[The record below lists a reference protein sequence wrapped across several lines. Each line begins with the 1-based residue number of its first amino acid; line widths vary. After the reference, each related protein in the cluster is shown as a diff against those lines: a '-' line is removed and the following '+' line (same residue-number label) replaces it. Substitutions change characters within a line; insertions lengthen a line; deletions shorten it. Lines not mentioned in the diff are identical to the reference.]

1 MAATRICPQ
10 CGTETQ
16 ASFCR
21 VDGFATVDAARY
33 AIRDHGRREG
43 DAIGGRYRLDQLVA
57 RTPVGWTYRATD
69 LRLHAVVAVRL
80 VAPTLASDLGLVARF
95 QRQGRLVAS
104 LAHPNIVHVLE
115 HGVDEDGTLFIAEEL
130 VAGPTLAEA
139 LARSGPFEA
148 ARVVTIARELF
159 DALAEAQVHGVLHR
173 SLGLDNVVLVARPG
187 GGETIKVGDFG
198 LVQVLADDT
207 ASAFVYPP
215 VLTHAWATMAPEQ
228 ARGRGVSGHA
238 DVYSAGALMY
248 ALLAGR
254 PVFQASAPSDLLVA
268 HSVRMPAP
276 IEREGRILAGPL
288 VDLIMRCLEKKP
300 WNRPDGAQKA
310 LDMLEQCRVQP
321 VLPLALSTAEFAA
334 PSAGVTVAT
343 TRPGKRPATNPY
355 GPRPEPRPIPVAV
368 ADVPTSASTDGDG
381 AVRPGR
387 PARRLVTTSP
397 EIPAVAA
404 PRITDAP
411 ITPAARVPEVL
422 PGASAARAETL
433 DRGFAARRRDWDEP
447 APRRSPVLWFVA
459 GVAVA
464 GLIAAVGV
472 MLWFGG
478 WPGHQG
484 AADVAVGAADELPQ
498 AEGAAS
504 AGVEAD
510 GLRADALAVAPATAP
525 AAPAMPVAVTSDVA
539 TDVVADAGPRK
550 GLAVVGSDAG
560 PVPEAPGAP
569 DAGALAGVSP
579 GGGDA
584 DAQGGTGPGGATA
597 GARVG
602 DAGDAARVEAPEP
615 PKDKKPRPA
624 RERRSDDP
632 LADLEDPE
640 FTADRRVSGPQ
651 EARHSVLVESE
662 PVGAGVS
669 LGGRVLGATPIYVEW
684 SGTDSVGVVIEKV
697 GYRPAHRRLGP
708 STGRAIRVT
717 LEPEP

>member
-21 VDGFATVDAARY
+21 VDGFATVDATRY
-33 AIRDHGRREG
+33 AMRDHGRREG

-57 RTPVGWTYRATD
+57 RTSVGWTYRATD
-69 LRLHAVVAVRL
+69 LRLHAAVAVRL
-80 VAPTLASDLGLVARF
+80 LAPTLASDLGLVARF

-130 VAGPTLAEA
+130 VVGPTLAEA

-159 DALAEAQVHGVLHR
+159 DALAEAQAHGVLHR
-173 SLGLDNVVLVARPG
+173 SLGLDNVVLVPRPG

-207 ASAFVYPP
+207 ATAFVFPP

-321 VLPLALSTAEFAA
+321 VLPVALSTAEFAA

-343 TRPGKRPATNPY
+343 TRPSKRPATNPY
-355 GPRPEPRPIPVAV
+355 GPRPEPRPIPAAV
-368 ADVPTSASTDGDG
+368 TDVPTSPATDGAG

-397 EIPAVAA
+397 EITAVAA
-404 PRITDAP
+404 PRITDVP
-411 ITPAARVPEVL
+411 ITPAARASDVL
-422 PGASAARAETL
+422 PGASAARAEAL
-433 DRGFAARRRDWDEP
+433 DRGFATRRRDWDEP

-459 GVAVA
+459 GVVVA
-464 GLIAAVGV
+464 GLIAAAGV
-472 MLWFGG
+472 VLWFGG
-478 WPGHQG
+478 WPGSQG
-484 AADVAVGAADELPQ
+484 ASHGAVGAADLPPQ

-504 AGVEAD
+504 PGVEAA
-510 GLRADALAVAPATAP
+510 GLRADALAVEPAAAP
-525 AAPAMPVAVTSDVA
+525 AAPAVPVAATSDAATNVA
-539 TDVVADAGPRK
+539 
-550 GLAVVGSDAG
+550 SDAG
-560 PVPEAPGAP
+560 PGEGVALAAEGAGPETDAPQAP
-569 DAGALAGVSP
+569 DAGALAGATP
-579 GGGDA
+579 GDTAA
-584 DAQGGTGPGGATA
+584 DAQGGADAGGAAA
-597 GARVG
+597 GVRVG
-602 DAGDAARVEAPEP
+602 DAGDAAAVASEV

-624 RERRSDDP
+624 RERRVDDP

-640 FTADRRVSGPQ
+640 FRGDTRVSAPP
-651 EARHSVLVESE
+651 EVRHSVLVESE

-669 LGGRVLGATPIYVEW
+669 LGGRVLGVTPIYVEW
-684 SGTDSVGVVIEKV
+684 SGTDSVGVVVEKV
-697 GYRPAHRRLGP
+697 GYRPAHKRLGP